1 MHTDRESAAAL
12 ASEGRLDTAQRCFI
26 TLGFPA
32 VVLMSALVPHVAGV
46 ALPWTSEVA
55 QLAMFILLSIAVCG
69 LGHCRLLS
77 FKLRISNV
85 HIRNRLLYARLREL
99 TLKANYDGL
108 TGFPNERLLADRF
121 CEALARVKRQKS
133 TLALYRITLADMD
146 VIIQQHGGAIASQI
160 ILELGN
166 RLGGVLRGTDSIVRL
181 KNSDYVLILE
191 SVNSQEKLDR
201 VNLKIM
207 RVLSSDFV
215 VEGQAPISAQEK
227 VAMAQYPQDGH
238 TLDALISA
246 ANTRMTRDM
255 TLMPFREIVVRE
267 YADVSPSQFNLLMT
281 TFAQ

>member
-26 TLGFPA
+26 TLGFPS
-32 VVLMSALVPHVAGV
+32 VILVSALVPHVAGDT
-46 ALPWTSEVA
+46 LPWTSEVA
-55 QLAMFILLSIAVCG
+55 QLGMFILLSIAFCG

-85 HIRNRLLYARLREL
+85 HIRNHLLYTRLREL

-121 CEALARVKRQKS
+121 GEALARVKRQKS
-133 TLALYRITLADMD
+133 TLLLYRITLADMD

-191 SVNSQEKLDR
+191 SVNSPEKLHR
-201 VNLKIM
+201 VTLKIK
-207 RVLSSDFV
+207 RVLSADFV
-215 VEGQAPISAQEK
+215 VEGQGAFSAQGK
-227 VAMAQYPQDGH
+227 VAMARYPQDGH
-238 TLDALISA
+238 TLDALMSA
-246 ANTRMTRDM
+246 SNARMTRAIAL
-255 TLMPFREIVVRE
+255 TPSREIVVRE